1 MKFAKLLAAATG
13 AVLVCLIYLYLFD
26 NTQLTLSYRCWKY
39 ATNIF
44 ACYRGEAADFR
55 VDLNGMHYEGNT
67 GNQVDNHIFNYGGF
81 EKPILFFLRDILT
94 SAHSNQ
100 GVFLDIGANTGQ
112 HSLFMAR
119 HAKQI
124 HAFEP
129 WEPVLKKLRR
139 NIEINHITHIVVH
152 PFGLGNEN
160 SKQTFYRPPDTNL
173 GMGSFVKEF
182 ASTNSPEDQLEIRI
196 GDEVLEKA
204 GVTAV
209 SLIKMDIEGFEKL
222 ALKGLARTLGKYR
235 PIVEFELSTNPNSPV
250 SVKSQTELLSL
261 FPRDYEFLTF
271 SERSSPETGAYVLEP
286 IGDALHFDRKEQH
299 DLVAFPVEMKKF
311 IKLQRAA
318 P

>member
-1 MKFAKLLAAATG
+1 MKVVNLFAVAAGSALA
-13 AVLVCLIYLYLFD
+13 CLTYLYIFD
-26 NTQLTLSYRCWKY
+26 NAQLVLAYRCWKH
-39 ATNIF
+39 ATNIS
-44 ACYRGEAADFR
+44 ACYRGEAVDFS
-55 VDLNGMHYEGNT
+55 VDLNGMRYEGNV
-67 GNQVDNHIFNYGGF
+67 GNHVDNHIFFYGGF

-94 SAHSNQ
+94 SAHSNH
-100 GVFLDIGANTGQ
+100 GIFLDIGANTGQ
-112 HSLFMAR
+112 HSLFMSP

-139 NIEINHITHIVVH
+139 NIEINRLSHVVVH

-160 SKQTFYRPPDTNL
+160 SKQTFYRPPDSNL

-182 ASTNSPEDQLEIRI
+182 AAENRPEDTLEIRV

-235 PIVEFELSTNPNSPV
+235 PIVEFELSTNPASPV
-250 SVKSQTELLSL
+250 SIKSQAELISL

-271 SERSSPETGAYVLEP
+271 SERSNPDTSDYVLQP
-286 IGDALHFDRKEQH
+286 IAGALHFDRKEQH

-311 IKLQRAA
+311 IKLQRVA